1 MSVLP
6 QYLLQPLTLNQI
18 FNNGGYLAEENMS
31 ESSQGLTRRIEELQ
45 RKHDSL
51 LIDVEFGGDREHI
64 LNELDRLKRDMRD
77 IKKEL
82 ANLKKPPLIIGTVKE
97 QIPDGRVIVKSST
110 GPDFLVTA
118 ADYISKRDIRPGIR
132 VAMNKQ
138 TLSIIRLLPESTD
151 PNVMAAEIVEKP
163 IVTYEDIGGLKD
175 QIRDV
180 KETIEDPLLYPEKYK
195 RMGIEPPKGILL
207 VGPPGTGK
215 TLIAKAAAHH
225 TNATFIRMVGSEL
238 VKKYIGE
245 GARMVREL
253 FAMAKHKAPAI
264 IFIDEIDSVASK
276 RFENATSGDREVQRT
291 MMQFLAEFDG
301 FDPLGDVKIMA
312 ATNRP
317 ELLDSALLRPGR
329 FDRIIEVP
337 IPDRDARKRIFEI
350 HTSQM
355 PISEDVD
362 MDILAKKTE
371 EASGADIKSI
381 TTEAGMFSL
390 RNGKDEIGMDEFLYG
405 IEKVLSDSPERKIK
419 KQVMFA

>member
-1 MSVLP
+1 M
-6 QYLLQPLTLNQI
+6 
-18 FNNGGYLAEENMS
+18 AEDNLS

-64 LNELDRLKRDMRD
+64 LSELDRLKREMRE

-82 ANLKKPPLIIGTVKE
+82 ANLKKPPLIIGTVRE
-97 QIPDGRVIVKSST
+97 NLPDGRVIVNSST
-110 GPDFLVTA
+110 GPDFLVTV
-118 ADYISKRDIRPGIR
+118 ADYIRKADIKPRIR

-163 IVTYEDIGGLKD
+163 EITYDDIGGLEH

-180 KETIEDPLLYPEKYK
+180 QETIEDPLLYPEKYR
-195 RMGIEPPKGILL
+195 RMGIEPPKGVLL

-225 TNATFIRMVGSEL
+225 TNATFIRLVGSEL
-238 VKKYIGE
+238 VQKYIGE

-264 IFIDEIDSVASK
+264 IFIDEIDSFASK
-276 RFENATSGDREVQRT
+276 RFSNATSGDREVQRT

-301 FDPLGDVKIMA
+301 FDPLADVKIMA

-329 FDRIIEVP
+329 FDRILEVP
-337 IPDRDARKRIFEI
+337 IPDRNARKKIFEI
-350 HTSQM
+350 HTANM
-355 PISEDVD
+355 PIAHDVD
-362 MDILAKKTE
+362 MDLLAKKTE

-381 TTEAGMFSL
+381 TTEAGMFTL
-390 RNGKDEIGMDEFLYG
+390 RNGRSEISMEEFLYA